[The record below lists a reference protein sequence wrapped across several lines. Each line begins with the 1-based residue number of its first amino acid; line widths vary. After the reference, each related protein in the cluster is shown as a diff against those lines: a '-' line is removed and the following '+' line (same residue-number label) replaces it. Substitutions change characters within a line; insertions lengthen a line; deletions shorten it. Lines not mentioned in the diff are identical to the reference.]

1 MTNVALRTKR
11 IKVSNA
17 ASSLRETSCGFVGN
31 FKEAN
36 LIPRRE
42 TKMRLSLA
50 RIEEASRVIDPVFRC
65 SPQFTSGAL
74 DAQLGLQ
81 LVCKV
86 ETMNPIRSFKG
97 RGADY
102 FVHQLGEGGGRQ
114 LVCASA
120 GNFGQGLAYAAR
132 KRGWAVTVFA
142 AETANPFKLE
152 QMRNLGADVVLQGA
166 DFDAAKQAAREFA
179 RHRDLPFVEDGREVA
194 ISEGAG
200 TIGLELSRWPKPFDT
215 VLVPL
220 GNGALLAGVGRWLK
234 AVSPQTR
241 VIGVCAAGAPA
252 MEQSWRSKRSVM
264 TNEVETI
271 ADGLAVRVPVEDALN
286 DIHLVVDDILLVD
299 DQTIL
304 AAMRLLFRQLGLAVE
319 PAGAAGVAATLA
331 YRERFAGQLAA
342 TILCGGNLTEEQVKR
357 WLFNAQS
364 VEAKSQAKGKVFP
377 EAQRPSPLRVAEL

>member
-1 MTNVALRTKR
+1 
-11 IKVSNA
+11 
-17 ASSLRETSCGFVGN
+17 
-31 FKEAN
+31 
-36 LIPRRE
+36 
-42 TKMRLSLA
+42 MRLSLS

-65 SPQFTSGAL
+65 SPQFSSEAL
-74 DAQLGLQ
+74 NDQLGIE

-86 ETMNPIRSFKG
+86 ETMNPIHSFKG

-102 FVHQLGEGGGRQ
+102 FVHQLGEGTNHHRR

-132 KRGWAVTVFA
+132 KRGAAVTVFA
-142 AETANPFKLE
+142 AETASPLKLD
-152 QMRNLGADVVLQGA
+152 QMRTLGAAVVLQGA

-179 RHRDLPFVEDGREVA
+179 EHHDLPFVEDGREVA

-200 TIGLELSRWPKPFDT
+200 TIGLELSRWPQPFDT

-252 MEQSWRSKRSVM
+252 MEQSWRSKQIVA
-264 TNEVETI
+264 TDEVDTI
-271 ADGLAVRVPVEDALN
+271 ADGLAVRVPVEEALN
-286 DIHLVVDDILLVD
+286 DIYLVVDDILLVD

-304 AAMRLLFRQLGLAVE
+304 AAMRLLFRQLGIAVE
-319 PAGAAGVAATLA
+319 PAGAAGVAAALT
-331 YRERFAGQLAA
+331 YREKFAGQLAA

-357 WLFNAQS
+357 WLFNTQP
-364 VEAKSQAKGKVFP
+364 VEAKPQAKGIVFP
-377 EAQRPSPLRVAEL
+377 EAQRSSAHRVAELRPNNRSVLPNSAS